1 MDAAAAAVST
11 LSALAVFASTLDHGA
26 VRSVHGYKV
35 YGRGGRRRWERW
47 VEREFVLTPAS
58 CREVP
63 APVAP
68 PRILPA
74 EWRGRPAYR
83 EGQVVAAGAWRCI
96 LAFDSAAAPPRTPPP
111 VLSPFLNPR
120 LMCVPSLYN
129 DLEKVFRFQNVEK
142 IPKLMQC
149 DSEEKL
155 SSWDARDKS
164 SDEVHASESDSDD
177 DLQSGEEEK
186 PTVQKQRRA
195 NKKHIASIT
204 LVDIAQ
210 YFHLPIREAS
220 RTLKIGVSILKRKCR
235 QYNIPRWPHRK
246 IKSLDS
252 LIQDLE
258 YVIDDGDDHDDT
270 GDDVQQEKHK
280 QTAEEKQEAIMAL
293 TRRKQMLET
302 EKETIQQIPAMDLKV
317 ETKQFREDVFKR
329 RYRAKK
335 DLAND

>member
-11 LSALAVFASTLDHGA
+11 LSALAVFASTLDHDAGA

-58 CREVP
+58 CREVQ

-83 EGQVVAAGAWRCI
+83 EGQVVAEGSWRCI
-96 LAFDSAAAPPRTPPP
+96 LAFDSAAAAVAPPHTPPP
-111 VLSPFLNPR
+111 VLCPFLNPR

-149 DSEEKL
+149 DSKEKL
-155 SSWDARDKS
+155 SRWDARDKN
-164 SDEVHASESDSDD
+164 SDEVLASGSDSDY
-177 DLQSGEEEK
+177 DLQSGAELK

-258 YVIDDGDDHDDT
+258 
-270 GDDVQQEKHK
+270 QEKHK
-280 QTAEEKQEAIMAL
+280 QTEEEKQKAIMAL